1 MFKSFKNLLGLVS
14 LLAFSGAWIGCSS
27 EASPVSPS
35 ASKALTDDGTGTDTG
50 SDSSPVVDFTDNNL
64 EYEVALEIFPE
75 GSVPAQEDIG
85 HGGITITRSQLL
97 TLETLSAGGKG
108 ITSLVG
114 LEYATNLKSLYL
126 KVNDVADLT
135 PLANLTKLEVL
146 NLENNLIPQTGY
158 SPLANLTKLT
168 NLRIGGHR
176 NGDISSDSLEAVV
189 KNMRDLADLKVNNMG
204 LTDISFLENLTKLA
218 SLNLNSNLGITNFKP
233 LTCLKNLV
241 DLRVQN
247 IRAVY
252 DLPTGHDR
260 HIQAATGHD
269 RHIQYL
275 IDDPKIHVSVIPYF
289 SSSSE

>member
-1 MFKSFKNLLGLVS
+1 MFKSLKNLLGLVS
-14 LLAFSGAWIGCSS
+14 LLAFFGVWIGCSS
-27 EASPVSPS
+27 ESSPVSPS
-35 ASKALTDDGTGTDTG
+35 ASKALTDDGTGSTATTDPTIDDPLAAIPIPD
-50 SDSSPVVDFTDNNL
+50 DSLRAAIVRAVSRINDAT
-64 EYEVALEIFPE
+64 
-75 GSVPAQEDIG
+75 
-85 HGGITITRSQLL
+85 ITITRLDL
-97 TLETLSAGGKG
+97 ETLETFSAGGKG

-114 LEYATNLKSLYL
+114 LEHATNLKSLYL
-126 KVNDVADLT
+126 KVNDVADLS

-168 NLRIGGHR
+168 SLRIGGHR
-176 NGDISSDSLEAVV
+176 NGRISSDSLEAVV
-189 KNMRDLADLKVNNMG
+189 ENMRDLSDLKVNTMG
-204 LTDISFLENLTKLA
+204 LTDISFLEKLTKLA

>member
-1 MFKSFKNLLGLVS
+1 MFKSYLLGLS
-14 LLAFSGAWIGCSS
+14 LLAFFGVWIGCSS
-27 EASPVSPS
+27 ESSPVSPS
-35 ASKALTDDGTGTDTG
+35 ASKALTDDDGTLPPNPTSGIPGVDFTE
-50 SDSSPVVDFTDNNL
+50 VDFTDNNL
-64 EYEVALEIFPE
+64 KYEVALEIFPADI
-75 GSVPAQEDIG
+75 VPEKEVFGTTAF
-85 HGGITITRSQLL
+85 TITRADMLS
-97 TLETLSAGGKG
+97 LETLSAGGKG

-114 LEYATNLKSLYL
+114 LEHATNLKSLYL

-168 NLRIGGHR
+168 GLRIGGHR

-204 LTDISFLENLTKLA
+204 LTDISFLEKLTKLG
-218 SLNLNSNLGITNFKP
+218 SLNLNSNKGITNFKP

-241 DLRVQN
+241 DLRVEN
-247 IRAVY
+247 ISAVY

-275 IDDPKIHVSVIPYF
+275 IDDPGIYVDVIPYF
-289 SSSSE
+289 TP